1 MFGTQETK
9 KRIHSRPA
17 KEVDFS
23 NVAINL
29 RQKISGADLGF
40 VKKREAELLSSWL
53 VRFDEGGGEES

>member
-9 KRIHSRPA
+9 KGFIQEPA

-29 RQKISGADLGF
+29 RQKIFGADFGF
-40 VKKREAELLSSWL
+40 DKKRKKKKRS
-53 VRFDEGGGEES
+53 